1 MRFRITLA
9 YDGTDFEGWQVQ
21 GRAGARTVQG
31 HVQAAL
37 AKLAGGELIEVA
49 GAGRTDTGVHAL
61 GQVASFDLDR
71 AIESRDLLAA
81 LNGLLPRDVRVIEAA
96 RVDDSFHAR
105 SSAIS
110 KLYRYEI
117 DACCVQVPTRRRY
130 SAHVREPLDLDA
142 MREAAALYVG
152 ERDFASVASAGGS
165 VKTTVR
171 EVFRSELISEGDLL
185 RYEVEATGFLR
196 KMVRSL
202 VGGLIAVGNGK
213 TTVAQLSRALEAR
226 DRQGWPPPA
235 VARGLTLVRVR
246 YPRPGEA

>member
-9 YDGTDFEGWQVQ
+9 YDGTDFEGWGVQ
-21 GRAGARTVQG
+21 GRRGSRTVQG
-31 HVQAAL
+31 EVQAAL
-37 AKLAGGELIEVA
+37 AKLVGADTVAVA

-71 AIESRDLLAA
+71 AVDTPDLGAA
-81 LNGLLPRDVRVIEAA
+81 LNGVLPRDIRVVAAAEADA
-96 RVDDSFHAR
+96 SFHAQR
-105 SSAIS
+105 SAIS

-117 DACCVQVPTRRRY
+117 DTCAVQLPTRSRY
-130 SAHVREPLDLDA
+130 AAHVREALDRGA
-142 MREAAALYVG
+142 IREAAALYVG

-171 EVFRSELISEGDLL
+171 EVLRSELIGETDLV

-202 VGGLIAVGNGK
+202 VGGLIAVGTGK
-213 TTVAQLSRALEAR
+213 TTVAALSRALEAR
-226 DRQGWPPPA
+226 DRQGWPAPA
-235 VARGLTLVRVR
+235 AARGLTLVCVR
-246 YPRPGEA
+246 YPIAGP

>member
-21 GRAGARTVQG
+21 SRAGARTVQG
-31 HVQAAL
+31 EVRAAL
-37 AKLAGGELIEVA
+37 TELSGGQAVGLA

-71 AIESRDLLAA
+71 AIDTPDLRAA
-81 LNGLLPRDVRVIEAA
+81 LNGVLPRDIRVVAA
-96 RVDDSFHAR
+96 AQVDASFHAQR
-105 SSAIS
+105 SAVA

-117 DACCVQVPTRRRY
+117 DTCAVQLPTRSRY
-130 SAHVREPLDLDA
+130 AVHIREPLDRDL

-152 ERDFASVASAGGS
+152 ERDFASVASVGGT

-171 EVFRSELISEGDLL
+171 EILRSELTAETDLL

-202 VGGLIAVGNGK
+202 VGGLIAVGQGK
-213 TTVAQLSRALEAR
+213 TTVADLSRALEAR
-226 DRQGWPPPA
+226 DRQAWPAPA
-235 VARGLTLVRVR
+235 AARGLTLVSVR
-246 YPRPGEA
+246 YPDARL